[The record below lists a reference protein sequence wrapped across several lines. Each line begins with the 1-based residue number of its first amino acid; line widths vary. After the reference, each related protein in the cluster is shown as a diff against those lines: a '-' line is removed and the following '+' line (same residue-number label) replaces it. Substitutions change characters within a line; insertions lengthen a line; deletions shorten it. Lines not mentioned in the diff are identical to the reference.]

1 VKSYLKKVISK
12 KISKN
17 ENAIVV
23 ASCGRSG
30 STMLTESLALSSI
43 EYGVGYIEKK
53 MADAVTKWDWDLKTE
68 NLERGY
74 IHKTHDYPPKSIEIE
89 GAKFIYVYAD
99 PYEVVYSTIRKF
111 REEGQEWIREH
122 AKHMKSEICS
132 VEEIMKA
139 DALGLENNFD
149 AWRNISSKN
158 VMILNYENI
167 WNRRGEISEFVGYDV
182 KIPKKKERRSSKSIV
197 SEKEQKM
204 IKKVYKSMH
213 VKVENEKKMEEYAGE
228 R

>member
-1 VKSYLKKVISK
+1 MKSYLKKVISK

-99 PYEVVYSTIRKF
+99 PYEVVYSTIRKS

-132 VEEIMKA
+132 VEEIIKA

-182 KIPKKKERRSSKSIV
+182 EIPKKKERRSSKCIV

-213 VKVENEKKMEEYAGE
+213 VKVENEKKTGEYAGE

>member
-1 VKSYLKKVISK
+1 MKSYLKKVISK

-99 PYEVVYSTIRKF
+99 PYEVVYSTIRKS

-132 VEEIMKA
+132 VEEIIKA

-182 KIPKKKERRSSKSIV
+182 KIPKKKERRSSKGIV

-204 IKKVYKSMH
+204 IKKVYESMH
-213 VKVENEKKMEEYAGE
+213 VKVENEKKIGEYAGE